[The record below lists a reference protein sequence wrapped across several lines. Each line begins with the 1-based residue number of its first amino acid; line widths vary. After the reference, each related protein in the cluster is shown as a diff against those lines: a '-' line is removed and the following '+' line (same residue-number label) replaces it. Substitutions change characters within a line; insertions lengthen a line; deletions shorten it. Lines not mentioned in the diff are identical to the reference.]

1 MTKAEE
7 PKLRKGRRA
16 RRVHGLRFA
25 ALDAGWP
32 AVRRRIAAQVA
43 GLDLQDEREAL
54 AWNEA
59 VSDFDSEDQ
68 S

>member
-1 MTKAEE
+1 
-7 PKLRKGRRA
+7 
-16 RRVHGLRFA
+16 V
-25 ALDAGWP
+25 LDASSQ
-32 AVRRRIAAQVA
+32 AVRRRIAAQIA
-43 GLDLQDEREAL
+43 GLNLEDERDAL

>member
-7 PKLRKGRRA
+7 PKLREGRRT
-16 RRVHGLRFA
+16 RRVHGLRLA
-25 ALDAGWP
+25 VLDASSQ
-32 AVRRRIAAQVA
+32 AVRRRIAAQIA
-43 GLDLQDEREAL
+43 GLNLEDERDAL